1 MNVTQEKIR
10 ELIESLLMD
19 DDVRLV
25 DVELRGQKGSQ
36 VLRVFADTMEG
47 ITMAQVTRL
56 TREISD
62 ALDMQ
67 DIIQGKYRLEVSSPG
82 ATRPLKQ
89 LWEFEKNVG
98 RNLKVVY
105 EIDSE
110 IDQFIGELREV
121 DEENI
126 LLRDIKNK
134 KNEMQIPL
142 IAIKTAQI
150 QLKW

>member
-10 ELIESLLMD
+10 ELIETLLTD

-110 IDQFIGELREV
+110 VDQFIGELREV

>member
-1 MNVTQEKIR
+1 MNVTLEKIR
-10 ELIESLLMD
+10 ELIESLLTG

-36 VLRVFADTMEG
+36 VLKVFADTMEG

-110 IDQFIGELREV
+110 VDQFIGELREV

-142 IAIKTAQI
+142 ISIKTAQI